1 MFRISGGILLS
12 LVILAGCSRNEVTQ
26 TGQTSAVFTK
36 TVCKDVHFNY
46 LLYLPKDYGKTD
58 KKWPLIL
65 FLHGLGECG
74 DNIERVKAHGPAKLA
89 AEGKDFEFIILSPQ
103 CPKNDWW
110 PHRVDDLAALVD
122 DIADK
127 YSIDTKRLYVT
138 GLSMGGFGTWSII
151 QKYPDKFA
159 AAAPICGGG
168 DVAMAKLRLTKIPIW
183 VFHGAKDNVVPLY
196 KSEEMVNVARSFG
209 NTNIKLTVYPEANHD
224 AWTETYNNPELY
236 QWFLSHQKD

>member
-1 MFRISGGILLS
+1 
-12 LVILAGCSRNEVTQ
+12 
-26 TGQTSAVFTK
+26 
-36 TVCKDVHFNY
+36 
-46 LLYLPKDYGKTD
+46 
-58 KKWPLIL
+58 
-65 FLHGLGECG
+65 
-74 DNIERVKAHGPAKLA
+74 
-89 AEGKDFEFIILSPQ
+89 
-103 CPKNDWW
+103 
-110 PHRVDDLAALVD
+110 
-122 DIADK
+122 
-127 YSIDTKRLYVT
+127 
-138 GLSMGGFGTWSII
+138 MGGFGTWSII